1 MNLPAQRTA
10 CSSSIPLPPAS
21 NTVLSGD
28 TASYTETVK
37 LPVCFDILFPFV
49 ETRSPASLGHLK
61 TPALICGLLQ
71 HYYPAQPQHAPSPR
85 TPLLL
90 VLSPAAPS
98 AACDCQEVYCSH
110 IISDQISVRATEVKA
125 GQTVTSAEPIS
136 RHRSH
141 HTWVSPTGQG

>member
-1 MNLPAQRTA
+1 MNLPAQRRA

-21 NTVLSGD
+21 NTVLSDD

-37 LPVCFDILFPFV
+37 LPVCFDISFPFV

-71 HYYPAQPQHAPSPR
+71 HYYPAQHARHAPSPR

-110 IISDQISVRATEVKA
+110 ISSGQISVRATEVKA
-125 GQTVTSAEPIS
+125 GTDSDFSRAQLQT
-136 RHRSH
+136 
-141 HTWVSPTGQG
+141 